1 MFIGAFI
8 KLADDKGTAHLHTG
22 ATLGDEVEDSGG
34 GGGDPSVG
42 AVGYGT
48 TMARQSTDSDDIQ
61 SASAPANCGGGGGN
75 QDNAVFQDKTAG
87 NKGESELQHNMRDTV
102 STNISE
108 DLGNMDP
115 DLYR

>member
-1 MFIGAFI
+1 MKI
-8 KLADDKGTAHLHTG
+8 ADDKGTAHLHTG
-22 ATLGDEVEDSGG
+22 ATLGDEVEGS
-34 GGGDPSVG
+34 GGGDPSATSVA

-48 TMARQSTDSDDIQ
+48 TMARQCTDSDDIQ
-61 SASAPANCGGGGGN
+61 SSSVPANYGGGGN
-75 QDNAVFQDKTAG
+75 PDSAMFQDKTAG
-87 NKGESELQHNMRDTV
+87 NKGEQELQHNMRDTV